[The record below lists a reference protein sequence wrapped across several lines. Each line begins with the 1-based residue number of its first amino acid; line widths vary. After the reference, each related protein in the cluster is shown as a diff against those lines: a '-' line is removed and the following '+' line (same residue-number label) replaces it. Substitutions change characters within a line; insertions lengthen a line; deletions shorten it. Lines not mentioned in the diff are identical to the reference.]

1 MKVYFLPMQTSPSRR
16 RKINSKILKIE
27 EYPKT
32 GKVIHISCDRMS
44 PISPDNMIK
53 LWTEQH
59 IKLSPPA
66 TIDLIKAT
74 EKIIDFQF
82 PNDFKAFYLTLDG
95 FADWDWTKNM
105 FSIWPLTRIVEEYHN
120 ESNKSFIVFADYL
133 INSHH
138 IGFVKGQKGV
148 FKNSGVIPEL
158 IAETFLEALFLI
170 NSDAD
175 ILY

>member
-1 MKVYFLPMQTSPSRR
+1 
-16 RKINSKILKIE
+16 
-27 EYPKT
+27 
-32 GKVIHISCDRMS
+32 
-44 PISPDNMIK
+44 MIK
-53 LWTEQH
+53 LWADQN

-66 TIDLIKAT
+66 TIDSIKAT
-74 EKIIDFQF
+74 EEMIDFQF
-82 PNDFKAFYLTLDG
+82 PNDCKQFYLKLDG

-105 FSIWPLTRIVEEYHN
+105 FSVWPLTRILEAYPN
-120 ESNKSFIVFADYL
+120 ESNKNFIVFADYL

-148 FKNSGVIPEL
+148 FKNSGAAPEL